1 MVGAARTPRGP
12 IPKGEVCGGGTPAKR
27 CAWLQY
33 DMATWN
39 TDLSHCAPQDAPSVP
54 LAARRRGQFCRE
66 VVEAATSRRA
76 GPTWCSAVHCIG
88 RIGRTRCG
96 RWIEVSYARGAVTW
110 SCAVCGERGV
120 ITGIEG
126 SASDLSRYVPQ
137 GKTRLWGFDEEER
150 VVLRGATSSLPELR
164 AIHSR
169 GTPREDIPGLLLAE
183 GTPAEFDALYSLV
196 ETLMD
201 RRGSRLR
208 LEILHGLLRSLC
220 TAIDGF

>member
-1 MVGAARTPRGP
+1 MVGAPRPRRGRLR
-12 IPKGEVCGGGTPAKR
+12 GEALWKR
-27 CAWLQY
+27 DSGEDLCLASG

-39 TDLSHCAPQDAPSVP
+39 MDLSHCAPPDAPSIPV
-54 LAARRRGQFCRE
+54 AARRRGQFCRE

-76 GPTWCSAVHCIG
+76 GPTWCSAVHCIA

-96 RWIEVSYARGAVTW
+96 RWIDVSYAPGAVAW

-126 SASDLSRYVPQ
+126 SPSDLSPYVPR

-164 AIHSR
+164 AILSR
-169 GTPREDIPGLLLAE
+169 GTPRADIPGLLLAE
-183 GTPAEFDALYSLV
+183 ATPAEFDALYSLV
-196 ETLMD
+196 EALMD
-201 RRGSRLR
+201 KRGGHHRR
-208 LEILHGLLRSLC
+208 EILDDLLRSLC